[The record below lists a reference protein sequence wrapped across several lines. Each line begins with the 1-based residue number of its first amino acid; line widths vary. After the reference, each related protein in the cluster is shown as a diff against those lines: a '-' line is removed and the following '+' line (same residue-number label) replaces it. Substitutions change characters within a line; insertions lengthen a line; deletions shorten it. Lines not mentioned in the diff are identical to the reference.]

1 MSYFSFLGL
10 EKTQKSL
17 NKNKKKKKKKSG
29 EVDDD
34 DDDDNNAEMS
44 KQKVLDWPVENLNNI
59 KTQSD
64 QPKKYRKGFQK
75 KQNAQ
80 L

>member
-1 MSYFSFLGL
+1 MFVLGL

-17 NKNKKKKKKKSG
+17 SKKKKKKNSNEDKDS
-29 EVDDD
+29 ETDEDNDDQA
-34 DDDDNNAEMS
+34 NVS
-44 KQKVLDWPVENLNNI
+44 KQKVLDWPVGITNG
-59 KTQSD
+59 S
-64 QPKKYRKGFQK
+64 KKHSAPAKKHRKGFQK